1 MPADINPK
9 SLKAIHLRLAS
20 PEKIRSWSHGEVKRA
35 ETINYRTQKPEK
47 DGLFCERIFGPVK
60 DYECACGKYKGK
72 RYKGIIC
79 DRCGVE
85 VTTSSVRRERM
96 GHIELAVPVAHIWYY
111 KVPPSIIGL
120 LLDLSVRQLEDILYY
135 DSYIVVDPGDS
146 PLRKGEVLTEGQYRA
161 LREEYGDE
169 FIAEMGAPPIKR
181 LLAELNLEELSVELR
196 TRMKIEK
203 SPLRKTKILKKLK
216 VVEAL
221 LYSNNRPEWMILDVI
236 PVIPPDLR
244 PLVPLEGG
252 RYATSDLNDLY
263 RRVITRNNRL
273 KHMLEMNAPEIILRN
288 EKRMLQEA
296 VDALLDNSR
305 RRRPV
310 IGKGGRK
317 LKSLSDILRGKK
329 GLLRRNLLGKR
340 VDYSGRSVIV
350 VGPELKLHQVGIP
363 KEMAI
368 ELFRPFVEHKLEET
382 GIADTIR
389 GARRLLQQRD
399 ERIWGLLD
407 DIVKDHPVMLNR
419 APTLH
424 RPSIQAFEPVLVEG
438 KAIKLHPLVCPAY
451 NADFDG
457 DQMAVFVPISPEAL
471 TENHMLLLAPNNI
484 LSPAHGK
491 PLAAPT
497 RDMVIGLHYLTKIK
511 PGARGEGKKFATVEE
526 ARLAFE
532 HGYLDIHAEIEL
544 PINGEYIKTT
554 YGRYLFN
561 EILPEELRYVNEEQ
575 NKKTLVALVAKAH
588 KTLGSGPTTE
598 FLDRLKYFGFL
609 YATYSGLT
617 FGIEDMVVPPE
628 KEKII
633 EEAMRKRDEVEEAF
647 RKGLISRIERY
658 QKILDIWTEAT
669 DRVKD
674 AMLEHMGKDRDG
686 FNPIWMSVFSG
697 ARGNVDQVRQI
708 AGMRGLMARPAKGK
722 DVLGEFIETP
732 IISNFKEGLK
742 VLEYFIST
750 HGARKG
756 LSDTALKTANAGH
769 LTRRL
774 VDVAQEVVVT
784 EEDCGTFMGREI
796 TALKE
801 GETIIEPLSDRI
813 VGRVALEDVVHPKT
827 DEIIVEEGQEIT
839 EEIAKRIEEA
849 GIDRVKV
856 RSVLRCEAKH
866 GVCAKCYGRNL
877 ATGKMVEIG
886 EAVGV
891 MAAQSIGEPGTQLTL
906 RTFHTG
912 GAAERIAEVAKHEAP
927 YDGIVKFYQLI
938 TVTRPNG
945 ETVALSKK
953 GKMILSEIDGARK
966 REFNVPYGSLI
977 YVSDG
982 QQVKKGDELCKWEP
996 YSMPILNRH
1005 EGVVRFVD
1013 LIEGVT
1019 LKEVVEEGKIER
1031 IVLMDRHKRY
1041 FPKVEIINPDN
1052 EEEVIEVIHL
1062 VADARLSVYDGQH
1075 VHPGTAIARVPRE
1088 VGKTRD
1094 ITGGLPR
1101 VEELF
1106 EARSPKN
1113 KAIVSEITGIVK
1125 IEGMERGYYRIKVVP
1140 DAGEPKDYLVPYGK
1154 YLLVGD
1160 GERIQA
1166 GEPITTG
1173 PIDPHDILKIK
1184 GKEYVQEF
1192 LLDQIQEVYRL
1203 SGVKIDDKH
1212 IEIIVHQMMKKVKIE
1227 DPGDTKFVEGDIVDK
1242 FQVETENNKVR
1253 AQGGK
1258 PARFRPVLL
1267 GITRASLTT
1276 YSFIAAAS
1284 FQETTKV
1291 LAQAAIS
1298 GAKDELRGLKENV
1311 IIGSLVPSGTGLK
1324 KYRDIE
1330 VELEEELVKKETEEE
1345 KAAVEGE
1352 GEKQAGEAAESSEPP
1367 QAA

>member
-1 MPADINPK
+1 MPDINPK
-9 SLKAIHLRLAS
+9 DLKAIQLRLAS
-20 PEKIRSWSHGEVKRA
+20 PDKIRSWSHGEVKRA
-35 ETINYRTQKPEK
+35 ETINYRTQKPER

-120 LLDLSVRQLEDILYY
+120 LLDLSIRQLEDILYY
-135 DSYIVVDPGDS
+135 DSYIVVDPGDT
-146 PLRKGEVLTEGQYRA
+146 PLRKGEVLIEGQYRA
-161 LREEYGDE
+161 LRQEYGDE
-169 FIAEMGAPPIKR
+169 FVAEMGAPPIKR
-181 LLAELNLEELSVELR
+181 LLAELDLEELSVELR

-203 SPLRKTKILKKLK
+203 SPLRKTKLLKKLK

-350 VGPELKLHQVGIP
+350 VGPELKLNQVGIP

-389 GARRLLQQRD
+389 AARRLLQQRD
-399 ERIWGLLD
+399 ERVWGLLD
-407 DIVKDHPVMLNR
+407 EIVKDHPVMLNR

-424 RPSIQAFEPVLVEG
+424 RLSIQSFEPVLVEG

-511 PGARGEGKKFATVEE
+511 PGAKGEGKRFSSVEE
-526 ARLAFE
+526 ARLAYE
-532 HGYLDIHAEIEL
+532 HGYLDLHAEIEL

-554 YGRYLFN
+554 FGRYLFN

-575 NKKTLVALVAKAH
+575 NKKTLTNLVAKAH

-598 FLDRLKYFGFL
+598 FLDRLKYYGFL

-628 KEKII
+628 KEQII

-647 RKGLISRIERY
+647 RKGVISRIERY

-669 DRVKD
+669 ERVKD
-674 AMLEHMGKDRDG
+674 AMLKHMGADRYG

-722 DVLGEFIETP
+722 EVLGEFIETP

-784 EEDCGTFMGREI
+784 MEDCGTIMGRKM

-801 GETIIEPLSDRI
+801 GETIIEPLSERI
-813 VGRVALEDVVHPKT
+813 VGRVSLEDVYHPET
-827 DEIIVEEGQEIT
+827 GELIVAEGEEIT
-839 EEIAKRIEEA
+839 EEAAKRIEEA
-849 GIDRVKV
+849 GIESVEV
-856 RSVLRCEAKH
+856 RSVLRCEAPH

-877 ATGKMVEIG
+877 ATGRMVEIG

-912 GAAERIAEVAKHEAP
+912 GAAERIAEVAKHVAP
-927 YDGIVKFYQLI
+927 YDGVVKFEQLE
-938 TVTRPNG
+938 TAVRPNG
-945 ETVALSKK
+945 EVVSLSKK
-953 GKMILSEIDGARK
+953 GKIKLIEKDGPRQ
-966 REFNVPYGSLI
+966 REFNVPYGSI
-977 YVSDG
+977 MKVADG
-982 QQVKKGDELCKWEP
+982 EEVRKDQDLCEWEP
-996 YSMPILNRH
+996 YSMPILNKH
-1005 EGVVRFVD
+1005 QGVVKFVD

-1031 IVLMDRHKRY
+1031 IVVMDRHKRY
-1041 FPKVEIINPDN
+1041 FPKIEIVNPEN

-1062 VADARLSVYDGQH
+1062 VADARLSVHEGQE
-1075 VHPGTAIARVPRE
+1075 VKPGTIIARVPRE

-1113 KAIVSEITGIVK
+1113 KAIVSEISGIVK

-1140 DAGEPKDYLVPYGK
+1140 EAGEPKDYLVPYGK

-1160 GERIQA
+1160 GEYIEA

-1184 GKEYVQEF
+1184 GKDYVQEF

-1242 FQVETENNKVR
+1242 FQVEAENRKVS
-1253 AQGGK
+1253 QKGGK

-1298 GAKDELRGLKENV
+1298 GARDELRGLKENV

-1330 VELEEELVKKETEEE
+1330 VVLEEKEEE
-1345 KAAVEGE
+1345 AKAEEAVSEE
-1352 GEKQAGEAAESSEPP
+1352 EIEPKVESEAESTEPP